1 MRIKKLT
8 QLAALFSIGVLVGC
22 TSSPKLKTHY
32 YLLNSPSENNVPSSA
47 LMAAPDYVLERIRV
61 PDYLMQPNLT
71 IQQSNNQLHHA
82 SRHLWAE
89 SIPESVSKIIIDDL
103 QRQGLKIHDHT
114 ESDLKVPR
122 LYIQLTH
129 FYPTDRSEVLLSG
142 KYWVADPENKK
153 ILKGSHFQFKKQLER
168 NGYAHSV
175 ATMKELLHELSGKL
189 SQDLLQK
196 ADI

>member
-1 MRIKKLT
+1 MRVKRLT
-8 QLAALFSIGVLVGC
+8 QLAIWLSIAFVAGC
-22 TSSPKLKTHY
+22 TSSPTQKTHY
-32 YLLNSPSENNVPSSA
+32 YLLNSPSESSVERSA
-47 LMAAPDYVLERIRV
+47 LVTEPDFVLEQIRV

-82 SRHLWAE
+82 TRHLWAE
-89 SIPESVSKIIIDDL
+89 SIPESVSKIIVDDL

-153 ILKGSHFQFKKQLER
+153 ILKGSHFQFKKQLEK

-175 ATMKELLHELSGKL
+175 AKMEELLRELSALLFKEL
-189 SQDLLQK
+189 
-196 ADI
+196 